1 MRRPASSSIL
11 WIVWGIKLANPP
23 STRLTRRYFLR
34 HNPAKAANVGGLLA
48 RYAGDE
54 MSLFAKIEAK
64 YGAPVLADDNSMRT
78 PAKTVFDKLTDS
90 RQYTGSH
97 RTIHRDGP
105 EPPSSGV
112 RWFSPD

>member
-1 MRRPASSSIL
+1 M
-11 WIVWGIKLANPP
+11 VWGARLANAR
-23 STRLTRRYFLR
+23 SDATTRRYFLR
-34 HNPAKAANVGGLLA
+34 HNPSKAANVGGLLA

-54 MSLFAKIEAK
+54 ASLFAKIEAK

-78 PAKTVFDKLTDS
+78 PAKSVFDKLTDS

>member
-1 MRRPASSSIL
+1 M
-11 WIVWGIKLANPP
+11 VWGIKLANAP

-34 HNPAKAANVGGLLA
+34 HNPSKAPNVGGLLA

-64 YGAPVLADDNSMRT
+64 YGAPVLGGNELRT
-78 PAKTVFDKLTDS
+78 PAKSVFDKLTDS